1 MKQTNKINQTQ
12 FYAKILLKLHKIL
25 SIYEGKILCKEIT
38 NKIEFDLK
46 EFYLTLKSKFKNIL
60 NLKYIDELIKQPLHY
75 KVRKH
80 LILSIKIEIDSSKL
94 FKK

>member
-1 MKQTNKINQTQ
+1 MKQTNQINQIQINTQ
-12 FYAKILLKLHKIL
+12 ILLKLHKIL
-25 SIYEGKILCKEIT
+25 SFYEGKILCKEIT
-38 NKIEFDLK
+38 DKIEFDLK
-46 EFYLTLKSKFKNIL
+46 EFYLTLKSKFKDIL

-80 LILSIKIEIDSSKL
+80 LILGIKIEIDSNKL